1 VMQVESAWGPLITA
15 GIFAATLSSALASLV
30 SAPKVFQA
38 VCKDRLFPYI
48 TYFAKGYGK
57 DDEPRRAYGLGF
69 GVAML
74 MILIGDLNAI
84 APIISNFFL
93 ASYTLINYA
102 CFHASFANSPG
113 FRPGFKY
120 FNMWVSLGGAVLCL
134 SVMFIISW
142 STALITFL
150 FFAMLLKFI
159 SHRKPKVNWG
169 SSTQAQYYKS
179 ALNGMLKLA
188 TIEEHVKNYRPQVL
202 VLSGN
207 PVARTTLVDFVRNI
221 TKGSSLMICG
231 HVVPNIPN
239 DQALSYMRNVDE
251 QMNEWLR
258 RRRVKAFY
266 VSTVNQSL
274 RAGVRTLLQVAGL
287 GKLRPNIVFM
297 GFKADWTTCG
307 PEGISDINE
316 YFGVILDSFDS
327 NMGMA
332 ILSNAGG
339 GLDLSE
345 MMKRHKVGDTKRLK
359 LPDVN
364 EPEITSA
371 NVKWNEEIINES
383 TSSNPQSSLLGST
396 SNKDVSDAAANEY
409 TSSFMESVVEDGAE
423 NEKASVA
430 PADSFYVVVD
440 DVSPKVSN
448 EMDLQSV
455 TDEPAR
461 RSQRPTAV
469 QRDVFASIN
478 RFNRSKAKS
487 TAATIDVWWLYDDGG
502 LTLLIPHLLA
512 LPKSYL
518 AVVLLIIFMK
528 GEYRY
533 FAFCQIV

>member
-1 VMQVESAWGPLITA
+1 
-15 GIFAATLSSALASLV
+15 
-30 SAPKVFQA
+30 
-38 VCKDRLFPYI
+38 
-48 TYFAKGYGK
+48 
-57 DDEPRRAYGLGF
+57 
-69 GVAML
+69 
-74 MILIGDLNAI
+74 
-84 APIISNFFL
+84 
-93 ASYTLINYA
+93 
-102 CFHASFANSPG
+102 
-113 FRPGFKY
+113 
-120 FNMWVSLGGAVLCL
+120 
-134 SVMFIISW
+134 
-142 STALITFL
+142 
-150 FFAMLLKFI
+150 
-159 SHRKPKVNWG
+159 
-169 SSTQAQYYKS
+169 
-179 ALNGMLKLA
+179 MLKLA

-307 PEGISDINE
+307 PEGINDINE

-430 PADSFYVVVD
+430 PANSFYVVVD
-440 DVSPKVSN
+440 DVTPKVSN

-455 TDEPAR
+455 TDEPTR

-518 AVVLLIIFMK
+518 AGAKLRVFTIASSRMAIEQEQRSMLALLNKFRINVSHVVVLPEITGKPSSTTLEKWESLIAPFRVDDANLDNEGLIKETELSALRGRTNRQLRCRELLLEHSTNANLIVVTLPVPRK
-528 GEYRY
+528 G
-533 FAFCQIV
+533 QISSCLYMAWLDVLTRDLPPTLLIRGNQTSVLTFYS